1 MPSHGEGFVVAEI
14 QFQSKVDGTP
24 YLRTHARGF
33 TLIEVLIVVAI
44 IGIIAAV
51 AVPALLRARM
61 SGNEASA
68 IGSLR
73 AVNSAETSY
82 SAVAGAGGFA
92 TLLAT
97 LATPCP
103 GSSVAFI
110 SPDLA
115 ADPSQ
120 KSGYTIELAPG
131 AAATPGLDDCNGT
144 GTLTAYYST
153 AIPVAAGYS
162 GQRAFATTGNGT
174 IFYDPAGAAPTEA
187 QMAPGGGGT
196 PIQ

>member
-1 MPSHGEGFVVAEI
+1 MANGFVLAET
-14 QFQSKVDGTP
+14 QLQSRAVRAP
-24 YLRTHARGF
+24 APRASAHAHGF
-33 TLIEVLIVVAI
+33 TLIELMIVVAI
-44 IGIIAAV
+44 IGVIAAI

-73 AVNSAETSY
+73 AVNSAEFSY
-82 SAVAGAGGFA
+82 AAVAGMGGYA

-103 GSSVAFI
+103 GSAVAFI
-110 SPDLA
+110 SPDLS

-120 KSGYTIELAPG
+120 KSGYSVDLTAG
-131 AAATPGLDDCNGT
+131 TAAAAGLNDCT
-144 GTLTAYYST
+144 GTATQTAYYST
-153 AIPVAAGYS
+153 ATPIAPGYS

-174 IFYDPAGAAPTEA
+174 IFYDAAGAVPTEA